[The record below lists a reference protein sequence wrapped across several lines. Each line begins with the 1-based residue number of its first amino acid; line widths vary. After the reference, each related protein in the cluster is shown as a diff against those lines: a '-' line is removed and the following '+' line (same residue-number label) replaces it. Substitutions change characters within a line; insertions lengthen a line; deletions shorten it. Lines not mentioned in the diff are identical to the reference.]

1 MNDFFVNENEIET
14 KLEKTIS
21 NFQTHIHHMYIDIT
35 GDFIAGALL
44 SQILYWFTED
54 KYGKSKLRIFK
65 DGYYW
70 IAKRRDEWYNE
81 IRITKHQ
88 YDVAIKFL
96 EKNDYVI
103 LEKYKF
109 NSLPTVHIRPNYE
122 KINTEIQK
130 WKDIARKG
138 IVNGNVNQVLRNE
151 YEYRMSHTRKTEK
164 KNSKSKK
171 ENHLGD
177 AKNHNSI
184 GNNEIPYSRNQ
195 EFHETGINNLP
206 TPLTETTNKDY
217 YTKTTDSNK
226 VFSNEKTIYNNKVSP
241 TRETYRSPDIPYDY
255 TEEEFK
261 DFITK
266 KTDHILHGISP
277 EEKDA
282 SVKPIS
288 AIISYFYKR
297 YYECIGER
305 HPILTDMVYAK
316 IIMKLLD
323 PSDEVYRRGFRLDE
337 MAYSA
342 MIDKFFQTDYGVK
355 SGNFTDYRMPY
366 FMQDTVQNN
375 LVYSAGVV

>member
-1 MNDFFVNENEIET
+1 MSITKIKKVVIREDLLSIVKNYKEAIILHQFIYWSERIEDADKFLERENEIARENGSDEREPFYGWIYKSAEELSDEIMLGLSASQT
-14 KLEKTIS
+14 RKYIS
-21 NFQTHIHHMYIDIT
+21 NLIDYGFIQKRNNPKYKWDRTLQYKVNLVNIARALKANGYPLSDYKIDIP
-35 GDFIAGALL
+35 
-44 SQILYWFTED
+44 E
-54 KYGKSKLRIFK
+54 
-65 DGYYW
+65 
-70 IAKRRDEWYNE
+70 
-81 IRITKHQ
+81 
-88 YDVAIKFL
+88 
-96 EKNDYVI
+96 
-103 LEKYKF
+103 
-109 NSLPTVHIRPNYE
+109 
-122 KINTEIQK
+122 
-130 WKDIARKG
+130 
-138 IVNGNVNQVLRNE
+138 
-151 YEYRMSHTRKTEK
+151 
-164 KNSKSKK
+164 
-171 ENHLGD
+171 
-177 AKNHNSI
+177 
-184 GNNEIPYSRNQ
+184 NNESSIAHQCAINAPQNENQIVSGNEAIP
-195 EFHETGINNLP
+195 EIT
-206 TPLTETTNKDY
+206 TETTIIDY
-217 YTKTTDSNK
+217 QTENTDNK

-241 TRETYRSPDIPYDY
+241 TGETYRSPDIPYDY

-266 KTDHILHGISP
+266 KTDHILHGIAP

-323 PSDEVYRRGFRLDE
+323 PSDEVYRRGFCLDE

>member
-1 MNDFFVNENEIET
+1 MNDFFVNENEIEA

-96 EKNDYVI
+96 KKNDYVI

-171 ENHLGD
+171 ENHSGD

-184 GNNEIPYSRNQ
+184 GNNEIPDSENQ

-206 TPLTETTNKDY
+206 TPLTETTNRDY
-217 YTKTTDSNK
+217 YTETTDSNK
-226 VFSNEKTIYNNKVSP
+226 VFSQEEKTIYNKAFSG
-241 TRETYRSPDIPYDY
+241 EKAYRSPDISYEY
-255 TEEEFK
+255 TEKEFK
-261 DFITK
+261 EFITK
-266 KTDHILHGISP
+266 KVGHIVKEISP
-277 EEKDA
+277 EEYDA
-282 SVKPIS
+282 SVEPIS
-288 AIISYFYKR
+288 AIIAYFYKR
-297 YYECIGER
+297 YYKCMGKR
-305 HPILTDMVYAK
+305 HPILTDAAYTK
-316 IIMKLLD
+316 IIMKLIEPVED
-323 PSDEVYRRGFRLDE
+323 IWKRDFRLDKTV
-337 MAYSA
+337 YYA
-342 MIDKFFQTDYGVK
+342 MIDQFFKTDYGVK
-355 SGNFTDYRMPY
+355 SGNITDYRMSY
-366 FMQDTVQNN
+366 FMSDTVQSN
-375 LVYSAGVV
+375 LVYRSGIV